1 MCYIML
7 HTCRYMYISTVY
19 VLYDVAYIYIYSVD
33 SCGVCNGEASARLYP
48 KRCRIFTRGPE
59 VPLTLYNNPA
69 MQVCNKW
76 TPTTLCYSER
86 SRCELVSVWS
96 LGYWRASMF
105 ECSTRIQM
113 ECPKDREEYCII
125 DILGYIKESELL
137 NGYRWICVVLCVGTL
152 AWPTDL
158 ERRRMEVEKRYAGA
172 PLLKKHP

>member
-1 MCYIML
+1 
-7 HTCRYMYISTVY
+7 
-19 VLYDVAYIYIYSVD
+19 
-33 SCGVCNGEASARLYP
+33 
-48 KRCRIFTRGPE
+48 
-59 VPLTLYNNPA
+59 
-69 MQVCNKW
+69 
-76 TPTTLCYSER
+76 
-86 SRCELVSVWS
+86 
-96 LGYWRASMF
+96 MF